1 MCRSYRGLM
10 SRRKFGSHSPP
21 AAPRRTRSCVDFS
34 TGSSLR
40 YNPESFELFLLG
52 IVRGPSG
59 YGGDTTSSR
68 ERRRPLLS
76 LLRKRSRTLVGDV
89 PSWSECDTRLARRDA
104 TRALD
109 AAIARRTVCR
119 SSSLGPRCFSSPSES
134 EKFRVGLPCSSSTS
148 TPPSR
153 VSNWNSRSALSTRLF
168 FPETRASSYLL
179 TTSSEI
185 SAACISANPR
195 LTRYALTNI
204 RRSSRVVGSSPA
216 DDNDVAERLRCDR

>member
-119 SSSLGPRCFSSPSES
+119 SSSLGPRRFSSPSES
-134 EKFRVGLPCSSSTS
+134 EKVRVGLPCSSSTS

-153 VSNWNSRSALSTRLF
+153 VSNWNSRSAGKGKPSGVLER
-168 FPETRASSYLL
+168 SSSALCRP
-179 TTSSEI
+179 TFTSTSSTVDTPSSASMPTYHGYPSSET
-185 SAACISANPR
+185 SAAMEASKASIV
-195 LTRYALTNI
+195 
-204 RRSSRVVGSSPA
+204 SRAQV
-216 DDNDVAERLRCDR
+216 E